1 MEVVINPSVQY
12 LADLAAKAVDTLLR
26 SRGDAVLGLLSGASP
41 LAVYEALVRR
51 HHETGLS
58 FAQARGFLLDEYV
71 GLPPNAPESNLAVIN
86 QQFVSRVDF
95 APGAV
100 QAPDGRAE
108 DLAAACTDYERAIT
122 EAGGIDLQL
131 LGIGIDGHVAFNEP
145 GSSLASRTRV
155 KALTEQ
161 TRRDDSRFLDEYD
174 IDSVPRY
181 MITQGLGTI
190 MEARHI
196 VLLAFGQ
203 GKAEAVQHLV
213 EGPVSALWP
222 GSVLQY
228 HPHLSVLIDDAA
240 ASRLQLADFYRHAW
254 ANKPSWQGL

>member
-1 MEVVINPSVQY
+1 MEVVINSSAQY
-12 LADLAAKAVDTLLR
+12 LADLAAKAIDELLR
-26 SRGDAVLGLLSGASP
+26 SRGDAVLGLLSGSSP
-41 LAVYEALVRR
+41 LAVYDALVRR
-51 HHETGLS
+51 HHETVLS
-58 FAQARGFLLDEYV
+58 LAEARGFLLDEYV
-71 GLPPNAPESNLAVIN
+71 GLPPNAPESNLAVIR
-86 QQFVSRVDF
+86 QQLVSRVDF

-100 QAPDGRAE
+100 KAPDGRAE
-108 DLAAACTDYERAIT
+108 DLVEACAQYERDIVA
-122 EAGGIDLQL
+122 AGGIDLQL

-155 KALTEQ
+155 KSLTEQ
-161 TRRDDSRFLDEYD
+161 TRRDDTRFLDEYD
-174 IDSVPRY
+174 IDSVPKY
-181 MITQGLGTI
+181 MLTQGLGTI
-190 MEARHI
+190 MEARHVI
-196 VLLAFGQ
+196 LLAFGQ

-228 HPHLSVLIDDAA
+228 HPHLTVLIDDAA